1 MSETPQDQTDET
13 TAQDQGDLGPMPEPS
28 IEPGEP
34 NPGGAD
40 ALDTGEQEVVVPD
53 LPPESNPA
61 TEDSPVATRE
71 REDTSTKATRS
82 PGGEDEG
89 PDADDEDAP
98 V

>member
-1 MSETPQDQTDET
+1 M
-13 TAQDQGDLGPMPEPS
+13 
-28 IEPGEP
+28 
-34 NPGGAD
+34 
-40 ALDTGEQEVVVPD
+40 PD